1 VEPLVLV
8 VTLEVRREAAVEF
21 RAYETAAARIMT
33 AYGGRIEREVEV
45 ESEAGASTF
54 REIHIVSFPD
64 AAALDA
70 YRRDSELAGLA
81 AMRERAVESTIVVR
95 GRDRKFSYSFQ

>member
-1 VEPLVLV
+1 LKFA
-8 VTLEVRREAAVEF
+8 REAAGEF
-21 RAYETAAARIMT
+21 RAYETARGENHDGLRRADRARDR
-33 AYGGRIEREVEV
+33 GRIG
-45 ESEAGASTF
+45 SAGASTF

-64 AAALDA
+64 GAALDA
-70 YRRDSELAGLA
+70 YRRDPELRNLA